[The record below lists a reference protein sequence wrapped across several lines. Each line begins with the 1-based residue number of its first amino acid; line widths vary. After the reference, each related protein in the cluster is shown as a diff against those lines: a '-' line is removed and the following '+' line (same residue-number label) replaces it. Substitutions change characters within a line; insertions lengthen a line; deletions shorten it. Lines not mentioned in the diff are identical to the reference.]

1 MAALPLP
8 PIKRLLLA
16 QGIVSLLA
24 ALFAEVFWPS
34 SGISALL
41 GGLVALVPQSV
52 FSLLTFKFRGARR
65 INDTVQLL
73 MIGATLKFGLTV
85 VLFAVVFIGVQ
96 PSNPISLLCAY
107 IAVLSVHWLAP
118 WLMQMNSNRPTDR
131 G

>member
-8 PIKRLLLA
+8 PVKRLLITQALA
-16 QGIVSLLA
+16 GL
-24 ALFAEVFWPS
+24 
-34 SGISALL
+34 
-41 GGLVALVPQSV
+41 LVALTAEIFWAGSGLSALVGGAIALIPQAV

-85 VLFAVVFIGVQ
+85 VLFALVFIGVQ

-118 WLMQMNSNRPTDR
+118 WLMQVSSNRPTDR

>member
-8 PIKRLLLA
+8 PVKRLLIVQALA
-16 QGIVSLLA
+16 SLLA
-24 ALFAEVFWPS
+24 GLIAEIFWVG
-34 SGISALL
+34 SGISALI
-41 GGLVALVPQSV
+41 GGAIALIPQVV

-85 VLFAVVFIGVQ
+85 VLFALVFIGVQ

-118 WLMQMNSNRPTDR
+118 WLMQMSSNRPTDR

>member
-8 PIKRLLLA
+8 PVKRLLMA
-16 QGIVSLLA
+16 QALVSLLA
-24 ALFAEVFWPS
+24 GLIAEVFWAG
-34 SGISALL
+34 SGFSALL
-41 GGLVALVPQSV
+41 GGMVALLPQSA
-52 FSLLTFKFRGARR
+52 FSLLTFKYRGARR
-65 INDTVQLL
+65 ITDTVQLL

-85 VLFAVVFIGVQ
+85 VLFALVFIGVQ

-118 WLMQMNSNRPTDR
+118 WLLQMKAHRPTDR